1 MNKQNIIAEKLN
13 LDYRTVTNICNNEEL
28 SNRIINEKV
37 SNLKDYAK
45 TSNYS
50 LNVLKRL
57 IKENRIPYF
66 TTLLDL
72 PSNRHKNGRPTFV
85 FDNDLLV
92 FENVY
97 EYKSLSIFTK
107 LDSIDWIFDTYLDV
121 LNNRDKEIIKDCF
134 DFKSTEFIA
143 QKNCV
148 TTERARQIIHKA
160 FRRLNN
166 YFKYLS
172 KYNNLVLNI
181 KELENKKRELEHYNK
196 QLEINLQKHNFNT
209 IKEYNP
215 NHIIDIMDL
224 DISVRLYNCLKA
236 NEIKTLGDIALY
248 TEEHFLQ
255 FRNFGKKSLIEL
267 YELLPKYNIV
277 LKKYITE

>member
-13 LDYRTVTNICNNEEL
+13 LDYRTVANICNNEEL

-37 SNLKDYAK
+37 SNLNDYAK

-50 LNVLKRL
+50 LTVLKKL

-66 TTLLDL
+66 TTLLDFA
-72 PSNRHKNGRPTFV
+72 PNKHKNGRPTFV

-92 FENVY
+92 FESAY
-97 EYKSLSIFTK
+97 EYRSLSIFTK
-107 LDSIDWIFDTYLDV
+107 IDSIDWIFDTHLEI
-121 LNNRDKEIIKDCF
+121 LNNRDKEIIQDCF
-134 DFKSTEFIA
+134 EFKSTEFIA
-143 QKNCV
+143 QKNGV

-166 YFKYLS
+166 YIKHLK
-172 KYNNLVLNI
+172 KYNSLVFDI
-181 KELENKKRELEHYNK
+181 KELESKKRELEHYNK
-196 QLEINLQKHNFNT
+196 QLEINLEKNNFNT

-215 NHIIDIMDL
+215 NHIIEIMDL

-236 NEIKTLGDIALY
+236 NEIKTLGDIAIY
-248 TEEHFLQ
+248 SENDFLK
-255 FRNFGKKSLIEL
+255 FRNFGKKSLTEL

-277 LKKYITE
+277 LNK